1 MFKRK
6 PRQNCRGF
14 FIGCS
19 AKGLG
24 NAAAGLLDLRL
35 GGGRAGDLHGELLR
49 ELAVAED
56 LDLRLLVVREARL
69 RERLDRDL
77 GAGFELLLE
86 VRNIDGESLSIERGI
101 VETALGQAA
110 NQRHL
115 TTFEQQL
122 MLMAFTGLLA
132 LLALARRLAHA
143 RAAAATDALP
153 ALAGARGV
161 SKRIEFHDG
170 NFLSSY

>member
-1 MFKRK
+1 MK
-6 PRQNCRGF
+6 QLGHVL
-14 FIGCS
+14 GCS

-24 NAAAGLLDLRL
+24 NRTAGLLDLRL

-86 VRNIDGESLSIERGI
+86 VRNVDGERLRVERGV
-101 VETALGQAA
+101 VEAALRKTTDE
-110 NQRHL
+110 RHL
-115 TTFEQQL
+115 AAFEHQFVL
-122 MLMAFTGLLA
+122 VTLARLLA
-132 LLALARRLAHA
+132 LLSLAGRLAHA
-143 RAAAATDALP
+143 RAPL
-153 ALAGARGV
+153 LAHPFGARLRRG
-161 SKRIEFHDG
+161 G
-170 NFLSSY
+170 YSSAADKHMRRAQYY

>member
-1 MFKRK
+1 MK
-6 PRQNCRGF
+6 QLGHVL
-14 FIGCS
+14 GCS

-86 VRNIDGESLSIERGI
+86 VRNVDGERLRVERGV
-101 VETALGQAA
+101 VEAALRKTTDE
-110 NQRHL
+110 RHL
-115 TTFEQQL
+115 AAFEHQFVL
-122 MLMAFTGLLA
+122 VTLARLLA
-132 LLALARRLAHA
+132 LLSLAGRLAHA
-143 RAAAATDALP
+143 RAASAADALP

-170 NFLSSY
+170 NFLS